1 MKGRVLKISGLTFD
15 KELYPRMET
24 NWMTAYSYSQAMRSG
39 EVFPPIIVGS
49 FEGKLY
55 VVDGWHRVEAKKML
69 KEQYVQ
75 GIVKDYNDKKTLFL
89 DAIKY
94 NISHGKPLSSQEKV
108 RLIYKLKEEMGFDVA
123 QIIGIVKVPMDKI
136 ELFKARVLTG
146 VDGKPIFLKSVV
158 ARSRASDEAKRAVN
172 QDVLGSF
179 NVVGLLSQLIELLES
194 GVLDV
199 DDEAIKPLAV
209 KILGLLQMKLG
220 LKVEA

>member
-94 NISHGKPLSSQEKV
+94 NVSHGKPLSSQEKV

-172 QDVLGSF
+172 QDDLGSF
-179 NVVGLLSQLIELLES
+179 NVVNLLSQLIELLES

>member
-75 GIVKDYNDKKTLFL
+75 GIVKDYEDRKTLFL

-94 NISHGKPLSSQEKV
+94 NVSHGKPLSSQEKV
-108 RLIYKLKEEMGFDVA
+108 RLIYKLEEMDFDVD
-123 QIIGIVKVPMDKI
+123 QIVGIVKVPMDKI

-172 QDVLGSF
+172 QDDLGSF
-179 NVVGLLSQLIELLES
+179 NVVNLLSQLIELLES

-199 DDEAIKPLAV
+199 NDGAV
-209 KILGLLQMKLG
+209 KPYAVKVLGLLQERLG
-220 LKVEA
+220 LEVEAK